1 MRTTINLDKV
11 DDRDVYSM
19 EFLLKGLNVLLEEIR
34 RRTDQGIDDFS
45 PSWSDMHKDNYK
57 VLTDMIA
64 LAKSIQSDP
73 WE

>member
-11 DDRDVYSM
+11 DDWNVYSM
-19 EFLLKGLNVLLEEIR
+19 ELLRKGLNVLLEEIR
-34 RRTDQGIDDFS
+34 RRTDQGIDDSS

-64 LAKSIQSDP
+64 LAKSIKSNP